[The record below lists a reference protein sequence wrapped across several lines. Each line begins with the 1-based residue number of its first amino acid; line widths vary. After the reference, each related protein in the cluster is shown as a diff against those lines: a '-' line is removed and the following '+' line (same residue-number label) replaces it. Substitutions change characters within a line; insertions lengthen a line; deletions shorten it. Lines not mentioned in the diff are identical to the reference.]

1 MRFTVLTALMAMAL
15 VVPSV
20 PNVHAQSNQLEESQ
34 MAVMSFDIH
43 MDQIRD
49 SEMAAVLD
57 LESKM
62 QSLPNADKFDQTT
75 VNRIYGASSAPASME
90 AAQTYQGGGPS
101 PVEFFTRMELVDS
114 AAADELMEKIESE
127 GEAVEMG
134 GETYYKSTKE
144 NSPENFIAHRVDE
157 TTVEIGTEAYLLRPD
172 RKVFTDGLTAAF
184 KNAPD
189 EAVKIAIDLAGAPE
203 LVAEL
208 QAMAAEN
215 GPPNFAAY
223 YDLIGGMSALHLTA
237 DMDGPNLLTLGVTG
251 KTEEEAEEIAGG
263 LGSLV
268 GMGQMM
274 GMGMVGNLKQNS
286 PEVGGMVE
294 KILTELRAE
303 REDGSNDISIK
314 VIHPEGLG
322 EAIKGM
328 MGN

>member
-1 MRFTVLTALMAMAL
+1 MRFTVLTALMTVAL

-34 MAVMSFDIH
+34 MAVMSFDFH
-43 MDQIRD
+43 MDQIRK
-49 SEMAAVLD
+49 SEMAGVLD

-62 QSLPNADKFDQTT
+62 ESLPNADKFDQTK
-75 VNRIYGASSAPASME
+75 VNRIFGASSAPASME
-90 AAQTYQGGGPS
+90 VAQSYQGEGPL
-101 PVEFFTRMELVDS
+101 PVEAFVRMEFVDS
-114 AAADELMEKIESE
+114 AAADEVMEKIETG

-134 GETYYKSTKE
+134 GKTYYKSTEDKA
-144 NSPENFIAHRVDE
+144 PENFMAHRVDE
-157 TTVEIGTEAYLLRPD
+157 TTVEMGTEAYLLRSD
-172 RKVFTDGLTAAF
+172 RKVFTEGLTAAF

-189 EAVKIAIDLAGAPE
+189 EAIKIAFDLAGAPE

-223 YDLIGGMSALHLTA
+223 YDLIGSMSALHLTA
-237 DMDGPNLLTLGVTG
+237 DMDGPNLLTLGFTG
-251 KTEEEAEEIAGG
+251 KSEEEAEEIAGG

-274 GMGMVGNLKQNS
+274 GMGMVGNLKQQS

-294 KILTELRAE
+294 KMVMGLKADRA
-303 REDGSNDISIK
+303 DGSNDISVK
-314 VIHPEGLG
+314 LIHPEGLG
-322 EAIKGM
+322 TAIKGM
-328 MGN
+328 MGE